1 MKLYEKFNFLTCI
14 ILFYSYSLSVGAK
27 EKVIIIADEI
37 SVSNQG
43 VKLIATG
50 NVKIQYGDYQL
61 NTTELTYD
69 KEKNLLSANHPIELK
84 NKNVFKIIASSA
96 EISDDFKKIIAS
108 HASALIEKTFYVRSQ
123 KMVRFKNGQS
133 SFYSSIGT
141 TCEVCPSSPVPMWQI
156 KSEMIRHDSKK
167 HQLHFKNA
175 RMEFLGLPVFYTPY
189 LRIPEPGVKRA
200 TGLLTPKILTS
211 DLLGVGLKQ
220 PFYLN
225 LSRSSDVTFSLLKT
239 SKTEKKLKPQL
250 NFKLSDKDLLV
261 VDSIAKYYSI
271 NIDSGEI
278 NWSKNSTYPFNS
290 EIKKY
295 KDKFFVV
302 DYKNTLRCYYVDDG
316 SECWNLQTEDS
327 FTISNSKF
335 SLIIIEDMVI
345 FNNSIGDITAVDIET
360 GMITWQLPTQ
370 SSSIINETYNFKIS
384 KLVSDNKSIYFSNNK
399 NEFYSIDVKTGVTN
413 WINDINSN
421 LTPIIIGNLLFTV
434 SNNGYLYVIEK
445 DKGNIIRI
453 TDLYINYKIKKR
465 KNINPVGFAIGNS
478 KLFLTNTDGNMIFV
492 DLRLGNITGIEK
504 VTGNL
509 TSKPFIFNQNLF
521 VIRNGS
527 IVQYN

>member
-1 MKLYEKFNFLTCI
+1 MNRLAILILSFFLVNNCSFNENSGIWKDKQKALEDQKNI
-14 ILFYSYSLSVGAK
+14 
-27 EKVIIIADEI
+27 EKVFLDKELVTSEFNQELEIDLANIKTNNKIIDNKNNFGSQNYEGLFNKVGNYKF
-37 SVSNQG
+37 S
-43 VKLIATG
+43 KLE
-50 NVKIQYGDYQL
+50 NVNQL
-61 NTTELTYD
+61 NFKPIFLDNGLIFFD
-69 KEKNLLSANHPIELK
+69 KKGS
-84 NKNVFKIIASSA
+84 IIRF
-96 EISDDFKKIIAS
+96 DN
-108 HASALIEKTFYVRSQ
+108 SQ
-123 KMVRFKNGQS
+123 KILWKKNH
-133 SFYSSIGT
+133 Y
-141 TCEVCPSSPVPMWQI
+141 
-156 KSEMIRHDSKK
+156 
-167 HQLHFKNA
+167 
-175 RMEFLGLPVFYTPY
+175 
-189 LRIPEPGVKRA
+189 
-200 TGLLTPKILTS
+200 
-211 DLLGVGLKQ
+211 
-220 PFYLN
+220 
-225 LSRSSDVTFSLLKT
+225 

-250 NFKLSDKDLLV
+250 NFKLSGKDLLV